1 MNFSPSKQHA
11 KKKKFKVQVPWLQE
25 LVGSHPRVTGESR
38 EQTLN
43 KAGGAAAAAAA
54 VVRQRK
60 SVGRG
65 ERWGPPHISLALPL
79 CVWSVAGT
87 DLADTW
93 RHHIRNVYVT
103 TRCCPRG
110 SLCWPT
116 PFPSSAH
123 SNDFAFLKVLLSW
136 PTDPAPSTYYNSVFV
151 FLFLSETFVLISWRL
166 WVSESRGWN
175 SASEDAEQFPSER
188 LKERSK
194 LTSRPHRGFHVF
206 TLVNL

>member
-1 MNFSPSKQHA
+1 M
-11 KKKKFKVQVPWLQE
+11 QVPWLQE

-43 KAGGAAAAAAA
+43 KAGGAAAAAA

-60 SVGRG
+60 SIGRG

-103 TRCCPRG
+103 TLCCPRG

-123 SNDFAFLKVLLSW
+123 SNDFAFQKVLLSW
-136 PTDPAPSTYYNSVFV
+136 PTDRPTLPLRHTTIP
-151 FLFLSETFVLISWRL
+151 FLFFLSETFVLISWRL
-166 WVSESRGWN
+166 WVSESRGWY

-194 LTSRPHRGFHVF
+194 LTSRPHAWVSRVY
-206 TLVNL
+206 LS